1 MVLDMVAAEGG
12 ARYSRFTV
20 AEPLALVPPEAAA
33 TLCHVDLDV
42 VGFGKSSRS
51 RY

>member
-1 MVLDMVAAEGG
+1 MVLDVVPPEAA
-12 ARYSRFTV
+12 ARCSMLTV

-33 TLCHVDLDV
+33 TLCHIDLDV
-42 VGFGKSSRS
+42 VGLGKSSRS